1 MRKGRQGEGRTW
13 HREKDREELYR
24 KKEGTEGK
32 RVGVIALCVGIY
44 MSGYINKFLRQV
56 CMYRYIYMQST
67 TDFVHVHSTRIQVY
81 ITLPLVSRLSFSE

>member
-1 MRKGRQGEGRTW
+1 MC
-13 HREKDREELYR
+13 
-24 KKEGTEGK
+24 
-32 RVGVIALCVGIY
+32 VIALCVGIY

-56 CMYRYIYMQST
+56 CMYMYMQST